1 MRLDLYF
8 SRRFFRSLLMVIAA
22 FGGLILMVESLDQ
35 IRNFSGVE
43 IGSTAI
49 IGMALLR
56 LPRTLYDIL
65 PIIVVIATL
74 MLFLGLARSS
84 ELVVARASGRS
95 AMRSLLAPVAVVF
108 AFGVLCVA
116 VLNPVASTTARTY
129 ELREALYQ
137 KGERQVFSVSDEG
150 LWLREGTK
158 DGQIVIR
165 ATRSNLDGS
174 ELFDVS
180 FIGFTNSG
188 LPMYRIEAKEARI
201 VDGQWQLVDAKR
213 WPLTGAANPE
223 AASTYHATLTLNT
236 TLTLEEI
243 QDRFGK
249 PQAVSIWDMSNYIQK
264 LETAG
269 FSARSYKMWLQ
280 SELALPFT
288 FVAMVLI
295 GAGFTMRHTRLG
307 RTSTLVVTAI
317 ILAFGFFF
325 LRSFAII
332 LGQNGLLPI
341 ALAAWGPPM
350 AVIFASLALLLHL
363 EDG

>member
-8 SRRFFRSLLMVIAA
+8 ARRFLRALLIVIAIFA
-22 FGGLILMVESLDQ
+22 GLIVMVESLDQ
-35 IRNFSGVE
+35 IRNFSGLD
-43 IGSTAI
+43 IGSAAI
-49 IGMALLR
+49 FSMALLR
-56 LPRTLYDIL
+56 LPRTIYDIL

-74 MLFLGLARSS
+74 VLFLGLARSS
-84 ELVVARASGRS
+84 ELVVSRASGRS
-95 AMRSLLAPVAVVF
+95 ALRSLLPPVVVVF
-108 AFGVLCVA
+108 LFGLLSVA
-116 VLNPVASTTARTY
+116 VLSPVASTTARSFET
-129 ELREALYQ
+129 REALYL

-150 LWLREGTK
+150 LWLREGSQ
-158 DGQIVIR
+158 DGQMVIR

-180 FIGFTNSG
+180 FIGFAKAG
-188 LPMYRIEAKEARI
+188 LPLYRIEAEEARI
-201 VDGQWQLVDAKR
+201 KGGQWQLVNAKR
-213 WPLTGAANPE
+213 WPLLGAANPE
-223 AASTYHATLTLNT
+223 AAATYHETLTLNT
-236 TLTLEEI
+236 TLTLAEI
-243 QDRFGK
+243 QDRFGT
-249 PQAVSIWDMSNYIQK
+249 PQAVSIWDMSGYIKK

-288 FVAMVLI
+288 FVAMLLI

-317 ILAFGFFF
+317 ILAFAFFF

-341 ALAAWGPPM
+341 SLAAWGPPM